1 MSTLHP
7 YQDRKKLK
15 WMGFYLSEHTKTLAE
30 IEQEESYVIE
40 PKPEMTP
47 EEINAVL
54 TEARLKNKSIEIQT
68 NEIVDDSFLPD
79 VVGNINGYNDL
90 GLYVGHDFVAYESI
104 RNVDFHEDKKWFD
117 VK

>member
-47 EEINAVL
+47 EEITMLL
-54 TEARLKNKSIEIQT
+54 TEARIKNKSI
-68 NEIVDDSFLPD
+68 
-79 VVGNINGYNDL
+79 
-90 GLYVGHDFVAYESI
+90 
-104 RNVDFHEDKKWFD
+104 
-117 VK
+117 